1 MLGVIERD
9 DLITRRSEEL
19 CESSTLTREIP
30 MKLQQ
35 SIHLTIA
42 LLALTIMAPS
52 LISAGKPAVNPTG
65 TWKVT
70 YTLDGK
76 PQTYQPTLKLKQEG
90 DKLTGTFTRRHG
102 QQDIEMPLEDVKLEA
117 NEISFTVRIFG
128 SGGATVVRKF
138 HGKIA
143 GDTIK
148 EGTVEETWIWN
159 GEESAGE
166 RPLHW
171 EAKRVKE

>member
-1 MLGVIERD
+1 MQ
-9 DLITRRSEEL
+9 T
-19 CESSTLTREIP
+19 P

-35 SIHLTIA
+35 SSCVTIA
-42 LLALTIMAPS
+42 LLALTVMAPA
-52 LISAGKPAVNPTG
+52 LISAGEPAVNPTG

-76 PQTYQPTLKLKQEG
+76 TQTYQPTLKLKQEG
-90 DKLTGTFTRRHG
+90 DKLTGTFTRRRG
-102 QQDIEMPLEDVKLEA
+102 QQDIEMALEDVKLEA
-117 NEISFTVRIFG
+117 SEISFTVGISG

-148 EGTVEETWIWN
+148 EGTVKEIWN
-159 GEESAGE
+159 GEDRTSEH
-166 RPLHW
+166 PLHW
-171 EAKRVKE
+171 EAKRVK

>member
-1 MLGVIERD
+1 
-9 DLITRRSEEL
+9 
-19 CESSTLTREIP
+19 

-35 SIHLTIA
+35 SIYLIIA
-42 LLALTIMAPS
+42 LLALTVIAPA
-52 LISAGKPAVNPTG
+52 LLSAGEPAVNPTG

-90 DKLTGTFTRRHG
+90 DKLTGTFTRRSG
-102 QQDIEMPLEDVKLEA
+102 QQDIEMALEDVKLEA
-117 NEISFTVRIFG
+117 NEIFFTVSVSG

-148 EGTVEETWIWN
+148 EGTVKEIWN
-159 GEESAGE
+159 GEDRTSEH
-166 RPLHW
+166 PLHW

>member
-1 MLGVIERD
+1 
-9 DLITRRSEEL
+9 
-19 CESSTLTREIP
+19 

-35 SIHLTIA
+35 GICLTIA
-42 LLALTIMAPS
+42 LLALTVMAPA
-52 LISAGKPAVNPTG
+52 LISAGEPAVNPTG

-76 PQTYQPTLKLKQEG
+76 TQTYQPTLKLKQEG
-90 DKLTGTFTRRHG
+90 DKLTGTFTRRRG
-102 QQDIEMPLEDVKLEA
+102 QQDIEMALEDVKLEA
-117 NEISFTVRIFG
+117 SEIPFTVSVSG

-148 EGTVEETWIWN
+148 EGTVKEIWN
-159 GEESAGE
+159 GEDRTSEH
-166 RPLHW
+166 PLHW

>member
-1 MLGVIERD
+1 
-9 DLITRRSEEL
+9 
-19 CESSTLTREIP
+19 
-30 MKLQQ
+30 MKLRK

-42 LLALTIMAPS
+42 LLALTIMAPA
-52 LISAGKPAVNPTG
+52 LIGAGEPPVNPTG

-70 YTLDGK
+70 YTFNGETL
-76 PQTYQPTLKLKQEG
+76 TYQPTLKLKQEG
-90 DKLTGTFTRRHG
+90 DKLTGTFTRRRA

-117 NEISFTVRIFG
+117 NEISFTVSISG
-128 SGGATVVRKF
+128 SGGVTVVRKF

-148 EGTVEETWIWN
+148 EGTVKEIWD
-159 GEESAGE
+159 GEDRTREH
-166 RPLHW
+166 PLHW